1 MLLLQI
7 NGLEFMEQTFP
18 RFSAQMEAWLPN
30 AWPILDEFVKASLET
45 LYMLGLTVVFG
56 GIFGLLVG
64 ILAVVTGPRG
74 ILRNRTLYQSLDSL
88 INIFRSIPFI
98 ILLALLV
105 PLTRFLVNTS
115 IGPTAAAVPIIV
127 GTIPFFARQVE
138 IALLEVNPGVIE
150 AAEAMGS
157 SPWDIIWRVYIRE
170 GLGSLLRVSASTVIN
185 VIGLT
190 AMAGAVGG
198 GGLGTV
204 AIARG
209 YQRSRMDVVIVAT
222 ILLLIIVW
230 VSQVIFN
237 GLIRLAEKYKHQ

>member
-1 MLLLQI
+1 MI
-7 NGLEFMEQTFP
+7 AT
-18 RFSAQMEAWLPN
+18 
-30 AWPILDEFVKASLET
+30 LET
-45 LYMLGLTVVFG
+45 LYMLALTILFA
-56 GIFGLLVG
+56 GIIGLLVG
-64 ILAVVTGPRG
+64 ILVVVTGPKG
-74 ILRNRTLYQSLDSL
+74 ILSNRWVYQILDSL

-105 PLTRFLVNTS
+105 PFTRMVVNTS

-138 IALLEVNPGVIE
+138 IALLEVDEGIVE
-150 AAEAMGS
+150 AAQAMGS
-157 SPWDIIWRVYIRE
+157 SPWDIIRRVYIRE

-190 AMAGAVGG
+190 AMAGVVAG

-209 YQRSRMDVVIVAT
+209 YQRSRFDVVIVAT
-222 ILLLIIVW
+222 LLILLIVL
-230 VSQVIFN
+230 VSQLLFTW
-237 GLIRLAEKYKHQ
+237 LIKKAEKHKNNK

>member
-1 MLLLQI
+1 MNDQFP
-7 NGLEFMEQTFP
+7 NFSSSLEK
-18 RFSAQMEAWLPN
+18 WLPN
-30 AWPILDEFVKASLET
+30 AWPILDEFIVATIET
-45 LYMLGLTVVFG
+45 LYMLGLTILFA
-56 GIFGLLVG
+56 GLLGLMLGV
-64 ILAVVTGPRG
+64 IIVVTGPKG
-74 ILRNRTLYQSLDSL
+74 ILKNKWIYQGLDSF

-105 PLTRFLVNTS
+105 PFTRMIVNTS

-138 IALLEVNPGVIE
+138 IALLEVDEGVVE
-150 AAEAMGS
+150 AAQAMGS

-190 AMAGAVGG
+190 AMAGVVAG

-209 YQRSRMDVVIVAT
+209 YQRSRFDVVIVAT
-222 ILLLIIVW
+222 LLILLIVL
-230 VSQVIFN
+230 VSQLLFSW
-237 GLIRLAEKYKHQ
+237 LIRKAEKHKRKH